1 VIGWVF
7 ETQTNKQ
14 TNKQTKNLVG
24 HSAHERP
31 GLIMLSRPGRD
42 AVEVWHVARITKR
55 GGDLF
60 LHNIVTLKFSYVT
73 TSLKLLTVKNYKQ
86 VHQKQNTR
94 NTKTKHMQQG
104 RDPETAAHEQLVT
117 SLACRVFWKTCAPPR
132 RFCMFFDGQLS
143 ASASGSS
150 ES

>member
-1 VIGWVF
+1 
-7 ETQTNKQ
+7 
-14 TNKQTKNLVG
+14 
-24 HSAHERP
+24 
-31 GLIMLSRPGRD
+31 MLSRRNV
-42 AVEVWHVARITKR
+42 VEVWHAARIEKG

-60 LHNIVTLKFSYVT
+60 LYNIDTLKVSYVT
-73 TSLKLLTVKNYKQ
+73 TSLKLHTVKSYKQ

-94 NTKTKHMQQG
+94 NIKTKHTQQG

-143 ASASGSS
+143 ASASEETFMFVVRANFVGNVQKKS
-150 ES
+150 